1 MFSQFLYNLAFSM
14 TSDLIKLIDF
24 YISHEELKTLKLIY
38 RKLMIVPA
46 LGFWLM
52 PDLVC

>member
-1 MFSQFLYNLAFSM
+1 M
-14 TSDLIKLIDF
+14 TSDLIKQVDF
-24 YISHEELKTLKLIY
+24 YISHEELETLKLIY
-38 RKLMIVPA
+38 RKLMKVPA